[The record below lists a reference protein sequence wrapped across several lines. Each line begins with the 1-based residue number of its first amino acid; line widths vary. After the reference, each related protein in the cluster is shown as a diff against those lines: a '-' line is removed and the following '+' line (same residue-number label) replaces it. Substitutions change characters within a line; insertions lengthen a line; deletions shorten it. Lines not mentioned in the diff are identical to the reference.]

1 VVESIVLVKEKCLD
15 TARRRRW
22 EALSLLLLRRVVEEY
37 KCAGLRKLRRN
48 GGWMEPAS
56 ILSMAGF
63 RVRSLFYGK
72 HSNYA
77 LLLKVCLN

>member
-1 VVESIVLVKEKCLD
+1 LM
-15 TARRRRW
+15 
-22 EALSLLLLRRVVEEY
+22 
-37 KCAGLRKLRRN
+37 KLRRN

-56 ILSMAGF
+56 ILSTAGF